1 MPLPFFSLKGTSIT
15 PPSVSRSNK
24 PICYAPP
31 SAISSIGFNA
41 PSLKDIAT
49 GKFQQKTVVKKISC
63 KKRTLDPSD
72 ASDEHAREKV
82 LKATSPAENA
92 FQVPIILFRTCA
104 QIHIIRTNSLFLQV
118 LLGENPTPPIETVQD
133 QPIESSVGIGT
144 LPLVILNPQP
154 DLAKNVTSQPE
165 SAETTQ
171 G

>member
-118 LLGENPTPPIETVQD
+118 LLGEN